1 MAKTFLVAAVSV
13 ILALGAAS
21 AHADEK
27 KFLDIEPL
35 SSHEL
40 SAEKGEGLGGASQA
54 AADDPSR
61 RRGPSLR
68 NSVEGGQSTAT
79 LNSGQS
85 GQINT
90 TALSASNDLVSI
102 TNIAGGGS

>member
-1 MAKTFLVAAVSV
+1 MAKTFLVAAVSA
-13 ILALGAAS
+13 ILALGAAL
-21 AHADEK
+21 ALADEK
-27 KFLDIEPL
+27 KFLDVEPL

-40 SAEKGEGLGGASQA
+40 STEKGEGLGGGST
-54 AADDPSR
+54 DDPLR
-61 RRGPSLR
+61 RRGPSVR
-68 NSVEGGQSTAT
+68 NSIDGGQSTAT

-85 GQINT
+85 RQINS